1 MRFYLRCQLL
11 ASLMIASVVV
21 AFPSFANND
30 YGFQSQPLHSPIADE
45 IAQQISVLPEPLF
58 MSASDNRQVNLLLTK
73 VLRMQKE
80 QILAF
85 KQNLN
90 SYRSES
96 ASKAWDDVQNN
107 YFTLNSLNISKQR
120 LLSLTNAAN
129 RDRLTGFGPYG
140 VTQFKQEWQLTKL
153 NAEYAAYFQI
163 RSFKSL
169 LKDIFISPV
178 PVIWAA
184 FKVLFIYFGLMW
196 WLSNSNRLIELFRVS
211 QLESKSHPAFWV
223 RIVWYISRAH
233 RAIAW
238 LITITLSLRV
248 LSQIPSMQHLI
259 FLEIFTWW
267 ILGGSIAISF
277 ILEFAYRNSRS
288 SSRSLIS
295 LRLSTIRRYVW
306 SIIIAGVVM
315 QISIRTLGKGTI
327 YNWIYSALFFWFV
340 LVTISILR
348 LWREKVFIL
357 LNEYS
362 ERPVWVSWAIN
373 HQNTVV
379 FNILATALGVVW
391 LTIDDIKHRMMALL
405 SRSTLFSQ
413 ALAYLF
419 RIEVAKQ
426 SDIDKCQHNL
436 VRVKGDQI
444 YDYVLPG
451 TMDSVL
457 IDYAVEEVK
466 QLSKYLMSDNP
477 SICIVS
483 GERGIGVTTL
493 LNSLLN
499 KVSNAEPIY
508 LNCPYS
514 GYAALLSQLAGHLG
528 LDEESSEIQILAY
541 LRKSDTTY
549 LIAIDNAHRLVK
561 PMVGGLNDLIRIT
574 NLLRRSKK
582 NHRVVLSIVNSSWR
596 FVDRARGER
605 LLFDLVCFL
614 PRWSEKQVGDLLNSR
629 INQKLD
635 KPLSFEGLVVPKQWD
650 QYDMSEED
658 RAKQGFYR
666 ILWHYSDGNPTVALR
681 FFRLSINRNKET
693 DQAVVRLFN
702 VPESQELENMPKPM
716 LAVLRSIIQLEIASP
731 VILADCT
738 QLSIAEIT
746 GVLRY
751 FQSRGYIEW
760 SEDQARVSD
769 HWFRHITNVLDRQHL
784 LVK

>member
-1 MRFYLRCQLL
+1 MRYYLRDFYLRVLVL
-11 ASLMIASVVV
+11 ASLLIAT
-21 AFPSFANND
+21 PSLANE
-30 YGFQSQPLHSPIADE
+30 YGFQSQPQSSPEAVK
-45 IAQQISVLPEPLF
+45 IAQQISELPEPLF
-58 MSASDNRQVNLLLTK
+58 MTPKDKRQVNLLLAR
-73 VLRMQKE
+73 VLRIQRE
-80 QILAF
+80 QITSFSEHLDA
-85 KQNLN
+85 
-90 SYRSES
+90 YRANNADQEWNQVQS
-96 ASKAWDDVQNN
+96 A
-107 YFTLNSLNISKQR
+107 YFTLTSLNQSKQV
-120 LLSLTNAAN
+120 LLDLTNPAN

-153 NAEYAAYFQI
+153 NVEYLVYFQI

-169 LKDIFISPV
+169 VAEIFISPI

-184 FKVLFIYFGLMW
+184 TKVLFIYFGLVW
-196 WLSNSNRLIELFRVS
+196 WLANSKRLIDLFRVS
-211 QLESKSHPAFWV
+211 QLESKSNPPLWV
-223 RIVWYISRAH
+223 RLIWYISRAH

-238 LITITLSLRV
+238 LIAITLSLRV
-248 LSQIPSMQHLI
+248 LSQIPSLQHLI
-259 FLEIFTWW
+259 LLEIFTWW
-267 ILGGSIAISF
+267 VLGGSIAISF

-288 SSRSLIS
+288 SSRAVIA

-306 SIIIAGVVM
+306 SIIIAGVIL

-327 YNWIYSALFFWFV
+327 YSWIYSALFFWFV
-340 LVTISILR
+340 LVTVSVLR
-348 LWREKVFIL
+348 LWREKVFESL
-357 LNEYS
+357 AS
-362 ERPVWVSWAIN
+362 HTERPVWVNWAVN
-373 HQNTVV
+373 RQNTLLL
-379 FNILATALGVVW
+379 NIPATALGIVW
-391 LTIDDIKHRMMALL
+391 LSLDSAKHQLMGLL

-436 VRVKGDQI
+436 VRIKGEQVF
-444 YDYVLPG
+444 DYVLPG
-451 TMDSVL
+451 NIDSTL
-457 IDYAVEEVK
+457 IGYASDELK
-466 QLSKYLMSDNP
+466 QLSRYLMSDSP
-477 SICIVS
+477 AICVVS
-483 GERGIGVTTL
+483 GERGIGATTL
-493 LNSLLN
+493 LNTMLN

-508 LNCPYS
+508 LNCPYA
-514 GYAALLSQLAGHLG
+514 GYGELLSQLALSIG
-528 LDEESSEIQILAY
+528 LDEEASEIQILAH
-541 LRKSDTTY
+541 LRKSETAY

-561 PMVGGLNDLIRIT
+561 PMVGGLSDLMRIT

-582 NHRVVLSIVNSSWR
+582 NHRIVFSIVKSSWR

-614 PRWSEKQVGDLLNSR
+614 PRWNEKQIAELLNSR
-629 INQKLD
+629 INKELE

-650 QYDMSEED
+650 QDDLSEEE
-658 RAKQGFYR
+658 RAKLGFYR

-693 DQAVVRLFN
+693 DQAVVRLFH

-731 VILADCT
+731 EILSDCT
-738 QLSIAEIT
+738 QLSLAEIT
-746 GVLRY
+746 GILRY

-760 SEDQARVSD
+760 TEDQARVSD

>member
-1 MRFYLRCQLL
+1 MRYYLRDVYLRVLVL
-11 ASLMIASVVV
+11 ASLLIAT
-21 AFPSFANND
+21 PSLANE
-30 YGFQSQPLHSPIADE
+30 YGFQSQPQSSPEAVK
-45 IAQQISVLPEPLF
+45 IAQQISELPEPLF
-58 MSASDNRQVNLLLTK
+58 MTPKDKRQVNLLLAR
-73 VLRMQKE
+73 VLRIQRE
-80 QILAF
+80 QITSFSEHLDA
-85 KQNLN
+85 
-90 SYRSES
+90 YRAKNADQEWNKVQS
-96 ASKAWDDVQNN
+96 A
-107 YFTLNSLNISKQR
+107 YFTLTSLNQSKQV
-120 LLSLTNAAN
+120 LLDLTNPAN

-153 NAEYAAYFQI
+153 NVEYLVYFQI

-169 LKDIFISPV
+169 FAEIFISPI

-184 FKVLFIYFGLMW
+184 TKVLFIYFGLVW
-196 WLSNSNRLIELFRVS
+196 WLANSKRLIDLFRVS
-211 QLESKSHPAFWV
+211 QLESKSNPPLWV
-223 RIVWYISRAH
+223 RLIWYISRAH

-238 LITITLSLRV
+238 LIAITLSLRV
-248 LSQIPSMQHLI
+248 LSQIPSLQHLI
-259 FLEIFTWW
+259 LLEIFTWW
-267 ILGGSIAISF
+267 VLGGSIAISF

-288 SSRSLIS
+288 SSRAVIA

-306 SIIIAGVVM
+306 SIIIAGVIL

-327 YNWIYSALFFWFV
+327 YSWIYSALFFWFV
-340 LVTISILR
+340 LVTVSVLR
-348 LWREKVFIL
+348 LWREKVFESL
-357 LNEYS
+357 AS
-362 ERPVWVSWAIN
+362 HTERPVWVNWAVN
-373 HQNTVV
+373 RQNTLLL
-379 FNILATALGVVW
+379 NIPATALGIVW
-391 LTIDDIKHRMMALL
+391 LSLDSAKHQLMGLL

-436 VRVKGDQI
+436 VRIKGEQVF
-444 YDYVLPG
+444 DYVLPG
-451 TMDSVL
+451 NIDSTL
-457 IDYAVEEVK
+457 IGYASDEIK
-466 QLSKYLMSDNP
+466 QLSRYLMSDSP
-477 SICIVS
+477 AICVVS
-483 GERGIGVTTL
+483 GERGIGATTL
-493 LNSLLN
+493 LNTMLN

-508 LNCPYS
+508 LNCPYA
-514 GYAALLSQLAGHLG
+514 GYSELLSLLALSIG
-528 LDEESSEIQILAY
+528 LDEEASEIQILAH
-541 LRKSDTTY
+541 LRKSETPY

-561 PMVGGLNDLIRIT
+561 PMVGGLSDLMRIT

-582 NHRVVLSIVNSSWR
+582 NHRIVFSIVKSSWR

-614 PRWSEKQVGDLLNSR
+614 PRWNEKQIAELLNSR
-629 INQKLD
+629 INKELE

-650 QYDMSEED
+650 QDDLSEEE
-658 RAKQGFYR
+658 RAKLGFYR

-693 DQAVVRLFN
+693 DQAVVRLFH

-731 VILADCT
+731 EILSDCT

-746 GVLRY
+746 GILRY